1 MRERDGGK
9 TGTRNRL
16 SIIIE
21 TTTERQ
27 QLCDRVCWWES
38 LSRLAVVTAKN
49 NTKDVC
55 VWKVKESEDTHKHEL
70 MHNHTH
76 THNHNEKGPN
86 HGKNIPQTPKNR
98 QTHMRNTEHAQIPRS
113 QTNLAVPG
121 NCGFAHQN
129 RRLPARCQ
137 GFSHNCLRQRR
148 REARCEDYR
157 SQTSFTSTARK
168 WRHERIA
175 VK

>member
-76 THNHNEKGPN
+76 THTITMKKGQTT
-86 HGKNIPQTPKNR
+86 GKTFPKLR
-98 QTHMRNTEHAQIPRS
+98 KTDKHTCGTRNTHKSHAVK
-113 QTNLAVPG
+113 QTSRFQGIVASLIKIDAFLRVARAFHTIVCDKGDVRRDVKIIGVKRHSLQQPG
-121 NCGFAHQN
+121 NG
-129 RRLPARCQ
+129 
-137 GFSHNCLRQRR
+137 GTKG
-148 REARCEDYR
+148 
-157 SQTSFTSTARK
+157 SQ
-168 WRHERIA
+168 
-175 VK
+175 